1 MNKKGFTFVE
11 LLAVIVILSIITT
24 LTVVSYKHYAKQ
36 AKEDEL
42 IALRGTVESA
52 YNNYRSKMLY
62 TNGIVNNE
70 VKFGF
75 LVENNYIPKNFNYN
89 DVKFSANDL
98 SDSKIKVVTKGEML
112 NETYLNGGSCN
123 FTEMIKYGICKTDTD
138 DSSVE
143 VKEENGQKHVEG
155 TSDNA
160 TYCLTEDAS
169 SATTNYCL
177 DNGKKVFV
185 VPSED
190 EAYCLYVKHTNNGTR
205 KELINDFLDC
215 NKPYCMTKELREQ
228 KCK

>member
-36 AKEDEL
+36 AREDEL

-62 TNGIVNNE
+62 TNGIVKNE

-112 NETYLNGGSCN
+112 NETYLNGGDCN

-143 VKEENGQKHVEG
+143 VDKKTG
-155 TSDNA
+155 TVVGSNDDA
-160 TYCLTEDAS
+160 VFCLTEDAS
-169 SATTNYCL
+169 SATANYCL

-190 EAYCLYVKHTNNGTR
+190 EAYCLYVMHTNNGTQ
-205 KELINDFLDC
+205 KKLIDDFDDS
-215 NKPYCMTKELREQ
+215 NKPYCK
-228 KCK
+228 

>member
-36 AKEDEL
+36 AREDEL

-70 VKFGF
+70 VTFRF

-123 FTEMIKYGICKTDTD
+123 FAEMIKYGICKTDTD

-143 VKEENGQKHVEG
+143 VDKKTG
-155 TSDNA
+155 TVVGSTDDA
-160 TYCLTEDAS
+160 IFCLTEDAS
-169 SATTNYCL
+169 SATANYCL

-190 EAYCLYVKHTNNGTR
+190 EAYCLYVKHTNNGTQ

>member
-36 AKEDEL
+36 AREDEL

-62 TNGIVNNE
+62 TNGIVYNE

-89 DVKFSANDL
+89 DVKFSADDL

-138 DSSVE
+138 DSSVTVDE
-143 VKEENGQKHVEG
+143 KTG
-155 TSDNA
+155 TVVGSTDDA
-160 TYCLTEDAS
+160 VFCLTEDAS
-169 SATTNYCL
+169 SATANYCRL

>member
-36 AKEDEL
+36 AREDEL

-62 TNGIVNNE
+62 TNGKVYNE
-70 VKFGF
+70 VTFGF

-138 DSSVE
+138 DSSVTVDE
-143 VKEENGQKHVEG
+143 KTG
-155 TSDNA
+155 TVVGSTDDA
-160 TYCLTEDAS
+160 VFCLTEDAS
-169 SATTNYCL
+169 SATANYCRL